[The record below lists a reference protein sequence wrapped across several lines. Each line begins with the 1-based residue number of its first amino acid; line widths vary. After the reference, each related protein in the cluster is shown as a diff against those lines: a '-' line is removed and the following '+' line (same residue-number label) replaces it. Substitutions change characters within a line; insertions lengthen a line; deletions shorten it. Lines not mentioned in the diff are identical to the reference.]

1 MAYITRCPTCG
12 CIYEIS
18 VEELHRGG
26 GYCRC
31 GVCQCE
37 FDAKESLREIDP
49 KVLRSLLNRAAAPAA
64 QPPEPPA
71 PPPPAAPAAAP
82 QQAPLRAS
90 PAAAPQNFTVFT
102 PKRAFP
108 DGDRRRGLPWGFW
121 AAGSAVLL
129 LVLAWQLL
137 SLFGPALSRH
147 VPGLLS
153 LRQSVCTAL
162 PCPGPGSDKA
172 NPYAIEDFA
181 LRPQSYDRYEISF
194 TLVNNGAGNE
204 RLPVIEVSFSDD
216 KGLITT
222 RRYLK
227 PSEYA
232 GQNAQGSIAGAG
244 SVPVRFS
251 FSLAGDRPV
260 SCQVKALD

>member
-1 MAYITRCPTCG
+1 M
-12 CIYEIS
+12 
-18 VEELHRGG
+18 
-26 GYCRC
+26 
-31 GVCQCE
+31 
-37 FDAKESLREIDP
+37 
-49 KVLRSLLNRAAAPAA
+49 
-64 QPPEPPA
+64 
-71 PPPPAAPAAAP
+71 
-82 QQAPLRAS
+82 
-90 PAAAPQNFTVFT
+90 
-102 PKRAFP
+102 
-108 DGDRRRGLPWGFW
+108 
-121 AAGSAVLL
+121 LL